1 MNNEFGEL
9 STREQQMIREH
20 RAKEAK
26 EARLNELRLKVL
38 RYAADYEQWLQDNGR
53 GDSYSTFVNEFG
65 CTDPERQ
72 YIYECLVS
80 VRKAAIVN

>member
-1 MNNEFGEL
+1 MSNEFGEL
-9 STREQQMIREH
+9 SPREQQMIREH

-26 EARLNELRLKVL
+26 EVQARALRLKVL

-65 CTDPERQ
+65 CDDPERQ
-72 YIYECLVS
+72 LIHDNVVR
-80 VRKAAIVN
+80 VRKAMSS